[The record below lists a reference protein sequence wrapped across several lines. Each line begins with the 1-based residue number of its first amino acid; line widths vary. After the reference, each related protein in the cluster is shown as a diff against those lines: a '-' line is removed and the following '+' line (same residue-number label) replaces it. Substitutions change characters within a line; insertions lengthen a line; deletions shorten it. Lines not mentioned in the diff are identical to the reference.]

1 MNRAE
6 GLSRP
11 RALNKAEEL
20 ARPRGKTCRIC
31 LLARDQPPSPALR
44 VLGKGPSLWQRL
56 CAAHSRALG
65 RAEGADDGALIAPC
79 GCKGTMK
86 FVHKGCLNLWRLN
99 STRRDS
105 YHRCEQCFAHYV
117 FKETHV
123 SALLSH
129 PASIRAAALGLFA
142 LWIYS
147 WYAFVCLTHSLAGGA
162 DDASFYVSAAEMAA
176 MGYHTGDRYFVHTGG
191 EPDALYTGG
200 GLDDLQAGGG
210 LGDFY
215 AGVRPDDSYA
225 GARPGDLHA
234 KDGSGDLGGSP
245 EPAELHLARLLPYH
259 LRAFLEANL
268 FELTYALVIVALFD
282 VLIVGPSLI
291 LAINMIY
298 FIWRSIKYCTV
309 PDLLL
314 LTALVAFGLA
324 RTLRSINATVRALL
338 ERYVKLR
345 CIEICDLDGDL
356 KEGLDGNRKE
366 DRDGDLEDWNAVL
379 EGSLPM
385 PTCQRLKAEGQLY

>member
-1 MNRAE
+1 MD
-6 GLSRP
+6 
-11 RALNKAEEL
+11 KAEEL
-20 ARPRGKTCRIC
+20 PRPRGRTCRIC
-31 LLARDQPPSPALR
+31 LLARDQSSSPTLR
-44 VLGKGPSLWQRL
+44 VLGKGPSVWQRL

-65 RAEGADDGALIAPC
+65 RTEGADDGALIAPC

-105 YHRCEQCFAHYV
+105 YHRCEQCFSHYV

-129 PASIRAAALGLFA
+129 PVSIRVSALALFA

-162 DDASFYVSAAEMAA
+162 ADASFYVSAADMAA
-176 MGYHTGDRYFVHTGG
+176 MGYHTEDRYFMHTWS
-191 EPDALYTGG
+191 EPDALHT
-200 GLDDLQAGGG
+200 GGG
-210 LGDFY
+210 LGDLY
-215 AGVRPDDSYA
+215 ARAGPDESDA
-225 GARPGDLHA
+225 GARPEDERAGARPNGLHA
-234 KDGSGDLGGSP
+234 GERSDDLGGSP
-245 EPAELHLARLLPYH
+245 EPVELHLARLLPYH
-259 LRAFLEANL
+259 LRAFLQANL

-298 FIWRSIKYCTV
+298 FIWRSIKYRTV

-324 RTLRSINATVRALL
+324 RTLRSIDATVRALL

-345 CIEICDLDGDL
+345 CIEICDLNGDL
-356 KEGLDGNRKE
+356 KGARNGDRREDLDGDRKE
-366 DRDGDLEDWNAVL
+366 DRNAVP
-379 EGSLPM
+379 EADLPM
-385 PTCQRLKAEGQLY
+385 PKCQRLKAERQIY